1 MWQRTEPEARY
12 RIALDLGDAALHEAL
27 AEAIEAHPALVA
39 AAPGEAADLVI
50 GDRGA
55 RPGPARVLRVDA
67 APLPEQPPPELVVS
81 AAHVMAA
88 GLALERAPAA
98 APAALLELTPRER
111 EVLALMVDGAP
122 NKLIARVLG
131 ISARTAKFHVA
142 AILAKL
148 HAQNRAGAVAIA
160 LRDGLV
166 VL

>member
-1 MWQRTEPEARY
+1 M
-12 RIALDLGDAALHEAL
+12 
-27 AEAIEAHPALVA
+27 
-39 AAPGEAADLVI
+39 I
-50 GDRGA
+50 GDGGA
-55 RPGPARVLRVDA
+55 RAGPARLLRVDA
-67 APLPEQPPPELVVS
+67 APLPEQAPPELVLS

-98 APAALLELTPRER
+98 APAALIELTPRER

-122 NKLIARVLG
+122 NKLIARALG